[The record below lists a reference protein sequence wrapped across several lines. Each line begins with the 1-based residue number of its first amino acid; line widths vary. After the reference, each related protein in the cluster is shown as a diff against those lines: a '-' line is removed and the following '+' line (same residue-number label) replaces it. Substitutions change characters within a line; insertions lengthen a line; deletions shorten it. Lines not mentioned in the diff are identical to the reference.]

1 MDPRIRIGSSV
12 LGSPLFPLRA
22 QPLHTGGSLS
32 VDRPDNNHDRAPS
45 HEECATDGLSTEAQE
60 AHDQVQTDAPAPGD
74 APAFAR
80 QRSSSPWH
88 FRIRSA
94 EGSGGSTPVIGRSYA
109 GARVL
114 SGTRTASVVQ
124 AAARASYESALLAA
138 VRRQIEVFE
147 EKVGGQIARIQSQS
161 DRTREGILARLE
173 EKISAAESLQPKLDR
188 RLAELGGNFK
198 GLSDE
203 MQTQI
208 RRVDLMDDRLWEW
221 RHQME
226 EELRHKYADFEQNV
240 QKVTSGF
247 RIMTASIEEN
257 QKRQQQRLQR
267 IEADLGERFAIQEEL
282 CENFKDTCTRLEAL
296 EDHRMDDESMANGIS
311 RALVLSEPPADSSGG
326 HRGSMNGVD
335 DLAHTTLYKIVSQ
348 RVEDISER
356 LDHTFQDSHDLHSR
370 LASQE
375 EQVKT
380 LRTIFD
386 TREDHLRVLVERVDR
401 GDWDSKVERI
411 NQASQQD
418 GKIRLEQS
426 ERLELLSRRVDFLEQ
441 AQEELSRSQDVLLQ
455 SQDEDPL
462 RRGNAPGEISDDVA
476 ASLQACF
483 ERLAESETR
492 IAALST
498 EFQVVSSETN
508 LAPRVGALVAQ
519 LKDIVPKVIDH
530 ERAIRDLKASAGEDR
545 LEEAVLQLRSEVSI
559 LRAEGIANV
568 ASKQAFAEKQDLQ
581 EATAAALQE
590 ELRELKGSQREQAL
604 QQQSEQ
610 LLLRVSV
617 ATEQLSQ
624 SIGCL
629 KDLEQGL
636 EDKLR
641 NQRHGFEKE
650 QQELSACLEGL
661 RAELVSA
668 VCSDTHTADRDR
680 DTSKLASLLASVES
694 LEETRLESRTKDEE
708 DADRL
713 KASLES
719 QFQGLRDELRCVL
732 RESLESQR
740 GQLDTKASTGDSAK
754 LQAALDGL
762 KDELEG
768 LKVGDSCLDFALR
781 HHLFHDMCVDNLDS
795 SPGVASTLTLRL
807 LLANSNI
814 TADHAA
820 AVPKIVKYLEVYCE
834 ASTRDSVQLQ
844 AALDGF
850 KDELEGLKASNG
862 SNSELQRMLESQ
874 RGELDSIKASTR
886 DSVQLQAALDGFKD
900 ELEGLKASNGS
911 NSELQRMLESQR
923 GELDSI
929 KASTRDSVQL
939 QAALDGFKDELEGL
953 KVGDS
958 CLDSPLVFTRS
969 LCHGKSKRHHLFQ
982 DMCVDN
988 LDSSPGVASTL
999 TLRLLLVSSNIIAD
1013 HAAAVPKIVK
1023 YLEVYCEASTR
1034 DSVQLQAALDGFK
1047 DELEGLKAGCA
1058 STRDSVQLQAA
1069 LDGFKDELEGL
1080 KASTRDSVQ
1089 LQAALDGFKDELEG
1103 LKASTRDS
1111 VQLQAALDGFKDEL
1125 EGLKASNGSTS
1136 ELQRMLESQRGE
1148 LDSIKA
1154 STRDSVQLQAALD
1167 GFKDEL
1173 EGLKA
1178 SNGSNSELQSILES
1192 QRGELDS
1199 IKAST
1204 GDSSKLQAALDGLK
1218 DELEGLK
1225 ASNGSNSELQSM
1237 LESQRGELDSI
1248 KASTGDSSKLQAAL
1262 DSLKD
1267 ELEGLKAACKS
1278 SSLMQLMLPLQSR
1291 HCNIGSRRF
1300 RVMLGTKSSA
1310 RG

>member
-380 LRTIFD
+380 LRTTFD

-680 DTSKLASLLASVES
+680 DTSKLASLFASVES

-768 LKVGDSCLDFALR
+768 LK
-781 HHLFHDMCVDNLDS
+781 
-795 SPGVASTLTLRL
+795 
-807 LLANSNI
+807 
-814 TADHAA
+814 
-820 AVPKIVKYLEVYCE
+820 
-834 ASTRDSVQLQ
+834 
-844 AALDGF
+844 
-850 KDELEGLKASNG
+850 ASNG

-874 RGELDSIKASTR
+874 RGELDSIKARGLCST
-886 DSVQLQAALDGFKD
+886 
-900 ELEGLKASNGS
+900 
-911 NSELQRMLESQR
+911 
-923 GELDSI
+923 
-929 KASTRDSVQL
+929 
-939 QAALDGFKDELEGL
+939 
-953 KVGDS
+953 
-958 CLDSPLVFTRS
+958 
-969 LCHGKSKRHHLFQ
+969 
-982 DMCVDN
+982 
-988 LDSSPGVASTL
+988 
-999 TLRLLLVSSNIIAD
+999 
-1013 HAAAVPKIVK
+1013 
-1023 YLEVYCEASTR
+1023 
-1034 DSVQLQAALDGFK
+1034 
-1047 DELEGLKAGCA
+1047 CA
-1058 STRDSVQLQAA
+1058 SLVA
-1069 LDGFKDELEGL
+1069 
-1080 KASTRDSVQ
+1080 
-1089 LQAALDGFKDELEG
+1089 
-1103 LKASTRDS
+1103 
-1111 VQLQAALDGFKDEL
+1111 
-1125 EGLKASNGSTS
+1125 
-1136 ELQRMLESQRGE
+1136 
-1148 LDSIKA
+1148 
-1154 STRDSVQLQAALD
+1154 
-1167 GFKDEL
+1167 
-1173 EGLKA
+1173 
-1178 SNGSNSELQSILES
+1178 
-1192 QRGELDS
+1192 
-1199 IKAST
+1199 
-1204 GDSSKLQAALDGLK
+1204 
-1218 DELEGLK
+1218 
-1225 ASNGSNSELQSM
+1225 
-1237 LESQRGELDSI
+1237 
-1248 KASTGDSSKLQAAL
+1248 
-1262 DSLKD
+1262 
-1267 ELEGLKAACKS
+1267 
-1278 SSLMQLMLPLQSR
+1278 
-1291 HCNIGSRRF
+1291 HC
-1300 RVMLGTKSSA
+1300 LYCSA
-1310 RG
+1310 